1 MITLP
6 KATRTRRPSTREK
19 LLTQTVTAILLVI
32 RKRSTRITIM
42 VAVVPK
48 ILKLTKFKLIKRT
61 KKKYNNRLSRAKK
74 KSKRRRL
81 TNRSSSSSNMSVN
94 TSISIMRKGT
104 KGTRIRMITRN
115 KVRKSLLRKNSLKR
129 NKRKHLPRLTD
140 LWKSL
145 NRPMPRRKTKRE
157 KKRSPWTM
165 K

>member
-74 KSKRRRL
+74 KNKRRRL
-81 TNRSSSSSNMSVN
+81 TNRKNSNMSVN

>member
-1 MITLP
+1 MITLL
-6 KATRTRRPSTREK
+6 KATRTRRTSTRER

-42 VAVVPK
+42 ATVVPK
-48 ILKLTKFKLIKRT
+48 ILKVTKFKLIKRM

-74 KSKRRRL
+74 KNKRRRL
-81 TNRSSSSSNMSVN
+81 TRRNSNMSVN
-94 TSISIMRKGT
+94 TNISIMT
-104 KGTRIRMITRN
+104 KGSKIRIIMRN

-140 LWKSL
+140 LWKSS